1 MTSNDVV
8 DWIRYHSD
16 AFPSVGDWIGKHPET
31 VKFWGKAFDGV
42 DLRDAKAA
50 TDEMASGKLDE
61 PKGYSS
67 HPRVISKRAREL
79 AFARGGQQVIDGQRV
94 FGCGLCADSGYV
106 PVVDPVHYRNGTF
119 RACYV
124 ICTCGTGDQRAHAR
138 PIGNGKPRQTPRY
151 DRSKMFALDPELTDA
166 QLRVDFAAWLSG
178 GRVKDLPGYDRGF
191 DAWNEA
197 S

>member
-1 MTSNDVV
+1 LV

-50 TDEMASGKLDE
+50 TDEMAAGKLDE

-79 AFARGGQQVIDGQRV
+79 GSARSSGLRVVDGQRV
-94 FGCGLCADSGYV
+94 FGCHLCQDSGYV
-106 PVVDPVHYRNGTF
+106 PVVDPVHYRKGTF
-119 RACYV
+119 RECYV
-124 ICTCGTGDQRAHAR
+124 LCTCGMGDQRAHAR
-138 PIGNGKPRQTPRY
+138 PIGGGKIRETPRY
-151 DRSKMFALDPELTDA
+151 DKSQMLAMDLEIPQSELK
-166 QLRVDFAAWLSG
+166 QDFERWLGG
-178 GRVKDLPGYDRGF
+178 GRVASLSAYEPAF
-191 DAWNEA
+191 DDFNEVG
-197 S
+197 

>member
-1 MTSNDVV
+1 MTSNDFEA
-8 DWIRYHSD
+8 WIAYHSA
-16 AFPSVGDWIGKHPET
+16 AFPTIGDWLRKHPET
-31 VKFWGKAFDGV
+31 VRFWEKAFDGI

-79 AFARGGQQVIDGQRV
+79 AFSRGGQQVIDGQRV

-119 RACYV
+119 LACYV
-124 ICTCGTGDQRAHAR
+124 LCTCGTGDQRAHAR
-138 PIGNGKPRQTPRY
+138 PSGGGKPRQTPRF
-151 DRSKMFALDPELTDA
+151 DKSRMFALDLERPESE
-166 QLRVDFAAWLSG
+166 LRESFRQWLGG
-178 GRVKDLPGYDRGF
+178 GRVASMPAYEPAFADY
-191 DAWNEA
+191 NEA
-197 S
+197 G